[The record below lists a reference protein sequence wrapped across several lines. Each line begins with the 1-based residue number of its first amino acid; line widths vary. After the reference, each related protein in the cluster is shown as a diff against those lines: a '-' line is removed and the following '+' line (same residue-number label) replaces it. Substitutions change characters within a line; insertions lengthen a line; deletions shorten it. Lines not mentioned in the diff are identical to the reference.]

1 MLRHLTSE
9 LARRYGRPTATDEEV
24 SSARM
29 ENAVT
34 TSCHSVDM
42 PFKWGVGELLYRPLM
57 DAQVF
62 EAARAASIHD
72 AIMTRFPQVRHE
84 LCASRPETPADAF

>member
-1 MLRHLTSE
+1 M

-24 SSARM
+24 SSARV
-29 ENAVT
+29 EPAVT
-34 TSCHSVDM
+34 TSCRSVDM
-42 PFKWGVGELLYRPLM
+42 PFKWCLAGVGELLYRALM

-72 AIMTRFPQVRHE
+72 AIMTRFPQVRHA
-84 LCASRPETPADAF
+84 LCAPRPETPAEAF